1 MSEGG
6 GNAGETRGPGP
17 LNRTQ
22 RRVLGVLVEKAF
34 CTPENYPLTANSL
47 LAGCNQKSNRDPVL
61 SLESDAIDTALL
73 ELKDMGLAIR
83 VLPATGRTE
92 RWKHNMK
99 EAWGLERPERAVLA
113 ELLLRG
119 AQAEGELRAR
129 VSRMVEISTLEELRS
144 VLEELARRGFAL
156 RLSPEGRR
164 RGVTWTHLVCS
175 ASELDRIRSSF
186 VDVGADEETE
196 AATERADVAD
206 AASPRMAAPSPNRGE
221 VAAAGGRNFEHE
233 IANLREQIADLSRQL
248 QDLASAH
255 ENLVSEFRSLRDALG
270 S

>member
-1 MSEGG
+1 MSEAG
-6 GNAGETRGPGP
+6 GNAGGKGPVP
-17 LNRTQ
+17 LNRIQ

-61 SLESDAIDTALL
+61 NLESDAIDTALL
-73 ELKDMGLAIR
+73 ELKDLGLAIR

-92 RWKHNMK
+92 RWKHSMK
-99 EAWGLERPERAVLA
+99 EAWQLERPQRAVLA

-129 VSRMVEISTLEELRS
+129 VSRMVEIPTLEELRV
-144 VLEELARRGFAL
+144 VLEELASRGFAL

-164 RGVTWTHLVCS
+164 RGVTWTHCVCS
-175 ASELDRIRSSF
+175 ESELERIRSSY
-186 VDVGADEETE
+186 VDLGGDEEE
-196 AATERADVAD
+196 EVP
-206 AASPRMAAPSPNRGE
+206 ASGVRQPAPDTPRAAPAMPRAESTSPQQ
-221 VAAAGGRNFEHE
+221 AGRNLEHE
-233 IANLREQIADLSRQL
+233 LSNLREQVADLSRQI
-248 QDLASAH
+248 QDLSSAH
-255 ENLVSEFRSLRDALG
+255 ENLVAEFRSLRDALG